1 MNLVKMRHPDGLE
14 AEVPVSALG
23 QHAMAG
29 WVVDESQTPP
39 PCPACGR
46 PWPTA
51 SPPQKAEQQEPAPT
65 ESGASS
71 SEPPRRRRKTSE
83 ESDV

>member
-1 MNLVKMRHPDGLE
+1 MDLVKLQHPSGLT
-14 AEVPVSALG
+14 AEVPASAVG
-23 QHAMAG
+23 QHSMAG

-39 PCPACGR
+39 DCPACGQ

-51 SPPQKAEQQEPAPT
+51 DPPQEADKQDQAPA

-71 SEPPRRRRKTSE
+71 SEPPRRRKTSR
-83 ESDV
+83 ESE

>member
-1 MNLVKMRHPDGLE
+1 MNLVKMTHTSGLT
-14 AEVPVSALG
+14 AEVPASAVA

-46 PWPTA
+46 PWPTV
-51 SPPQKAEQQEPAPT
+51 SPPQKAEQQDPAPA

-71 SEPPRRRRKTSE
+71 SEPPRRRKTSRT
-83 ESDV
+83 ESDL